1 MNNSIRGSTLS
12 HIFLKNKLKVAV
24 LGGGSWATAL
34 IKIITENK
42 RKVGWYV
49 RKDIN
54 IEFIKTNHHNPNY
67 ISSTSLNTTRLK
79 ISSNINQVIV
89 DADILIIA
97 IPSAFIS
104 SELAKI
110 NTLINE
116 KIIFTAVKG
125 VVPES
130 MLIYM
135 KNITFH
141 MKKLE

>member
-1 MNNSIRGSTLS
+1 MNQSIRRPYFSNIL
-12 HIFLKNKLKVAV
+12 LKNMLKIGV

-42 RKVGWYV
+42 SKVGWYI

-54 IEFIKTNHHNPNY
+54 VEFIKKNHHNPNY
-67 ISSTSLNTTRLK
+67 ISSTSLNTKRIN

-104 SELAKI
+104 SEFAKI
-110 NTLINE
+110 DTSLNE
-116 KIIFTAVKG
+116 KIIFTAVKL
-125 VVPES
+125 S
-130 MLIYM
+130 LIH
-135 KNITFH
+135 I
-141 MKKLE
+141 